1 MRNAID
7 RFRLDGK
14 VALVTGAARGI
25 GAACVELLAQ
35 AGAKVLVTDVLD
47 DLGQKT
53 AERIRESGA
62 EAVYQRL
69 DVTRE
74 DDWGAAVTK
83 AVDTLGGLHVVVNNA
98 GVEKVAPLLE
108 TTLEDWRRAH
118 AVNLEGVF
126 LGTRAAVDA
135 MRPGGACGQGG
146 SVVNISSAAGFVG
159 MPGLSAYCSTKG
171 GVRLFTKAVALECG
185 RAGLGIRVNS
195 VHPGVIQTQ
204 MLEDAAP
211 SLIQLL
217 AGGDEGR
224 FQQLL
229 DDLHPI
235 GRPGRP
241 EDVAAAVL
249 FLASDAAGF
258 ITGTE
263 LVVDGGL
270 TAQ

>member
-1 MRNAID
+1 MENAID
-7 RFRLDGK
+7 LFRLDGK

-25 GAACVELLAQ
+25 GAACAEFLAQ

-47 DLGQKT
+47 DLGRDT
-53 AERIRESGA
+53 AERLRQAGA
-62 EAVYQRL
+62 EALYQHL
-69 DVTRE
+69 DVTRAE
-74 DDWGAAVTK
+74 EWDAAIQV
-83 AVDTLGGLHVVVNNA
+83 AVDALGGLHVVVNNA
-98 GVEKVAPLLE
+98 GIEKVAPLLE
-108 TTLEDWRRAH
+108 TSLEDWRRAH

-126 LGTRAAVDA
+126 LGTRAAVAA
-135 MRPGGACGQGG
+135 MRPGGACGEGG
-146 SVVNISSAAGFVG
+146 AVVNISSAAGFVG
-159 MPGLSAYCSTKG
+159 MPGLGAYCSTKG

-185 RAGLGIRVNS
+185 RAGLGVRVNS
-195 VHPGVIQTQ
+195 VHPGVIQTP
-204 MLEDAAP
+204 MLEEAVP
-211 SLIQLL
+211 ELIRVL

-224 FQQLL
+224 FRQFI

-235 GRPGRP
+235 GRSGRP

-263 LVVDGGL
+263 LLVDGGL